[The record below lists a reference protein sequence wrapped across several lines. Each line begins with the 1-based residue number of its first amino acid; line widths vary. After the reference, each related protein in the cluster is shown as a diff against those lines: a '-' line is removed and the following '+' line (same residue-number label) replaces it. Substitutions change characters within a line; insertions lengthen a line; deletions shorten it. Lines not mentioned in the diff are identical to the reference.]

1 MATQTE
7 KLIIAH
13 NKDAQNRK
21 LVAAYNQKS
30 MMEKNGVARSETA
43 HSAFLANLLTGND
56 IHCVA
61 GETPLMWL
69 LNILIERED
78 NATACPSN

>member
-7 KLIIAH
+7 KLIIAQ

-43 HSAFLANLLTGND
+43 HSAFIANLLSGS
-56 IHCVA
+56 
-61 GETPLMWL
+61 G
-69 LNILIERED
+69 
-78 NATACPSN
+78 S